1 MDFLIQAFLRK
12 LEDYRWLNYSYDRNR
27 YTGTYT
33 FEFRNLPPEV
43 DANLLKLKI
52 DVQDSVDEK
61 GTIIMKKELI
71 GNPKENGTNRSI
83 EVILD
88 RDTYA
93 AKMNNIEPVFREYN
107 EKRISIR

>member
-1 MDFLIQAFLRK
+1 MDFLVQAFLRK
-12 LEDYRWLNYSYDRNR
+12 IEDYRWLKFAYNRNS

-33 FEFRNLPPEV
+33 FVFYNLPPEV
-43 DANLLKLKI
+43 DVKLLKRKI
-52 DVQDSVDEK
+52 DVQDGVNEK
-61 GTIIMKKELI
+61 GAIIMKKELI
-71 GNPKENGTNRSI
+71 GIPRENGTDRSI

-107 EKRISIR
+107 ENKYL